1 MGRRINNISY
11 QAADG
16 SSQKPDDYF
25 DRIVKLIPGDVV
37 AGWLAITSAAK
48 AASSLSSESLLW
60 TVFLG
65 GFVLAGVWTWIKSS
79 EPKKPKP
86 YIQTAVS
93 MAAFFVWA
101 YATGGAPPLW
111 PGAIYN
117 PLHAT
122 ILMAGFTLLS
132 GLVPKA

>member
-1 MGRRINNISY
+1 MGRRINTVSY

-16 SSQKPDDYF
+16 SGQKGDDFF

-48 AASSLSSESLLW
+48 AAPNLSSEKMLW
-60 TVFLG
+60 TVFVG
-65 GFVLAGVWTWIKSS
+65 GLALAGVWTWIKSS

-86 YIQTAVS
+86 YIQMAVS
-93 MAAFFVWA
+93 TVAFLVWA

-122 ILMAGFTLLS
+122 ILIAGFTAIS
-132 GLVPKA
+132 GLVTKA